1 MCGRDVNIEISETY
15 QTGIFFSALR
25 LRIMGILTMLC
36 SLIGCNAQSEGFK
49 SLSVEEYAKAIEDT
63 TIVRLDVRTA
73 EEYADGHI
81 ENTLNIDV
89 LKDDFQEKALITL
102 PKDKTIAVN
111 CRSGK
116 RSKNA
121 AKILVKNGYKVIELD
136 EGYNGWVS
144 KGMPVTKQ
152 YSSFQTFL
160 P

>member
-1 MCGRDVNIEISETY
+1 M
-15 QTGIFFSALR
+15 R
-25 LRIMGILTMLC
+25 LRIRGILTMLC
-36 SLIGCNAQSEGFK
+36 SLVGCNAQSEGFK

-89 LKDDFQEKALITL
+89 LKDDFQEEALRIL